1 MQDLAMPVGQYGW
14 MMWRVV
20 GQSQYCHS
28 VPAVTGAY
36 TIVDIMKM
44 LASSA
49 PVRQFII
56 IIFD

>member
-1 MQDLAMPVGQYGW
+1 MQDLAMAVGQYGW
-14 MMWRVV
+14 MMWHVV
-20 GQSQYCHS
+20 GQSLDCHS
-28 VPAVTGAY
+28 AQAVTGVR

-56 IIFD
+56 IFD

>member
-1 MQDLAMPVGQYGW
+1 MQDLAMVVGQYGW
-14 MMWRVV
+14 MMWHAV
-20 GQSQYCHS
+20 GQSLDCHS
-28 VPAVTGAY
+28 AQAVTGVH

-56 IIFD
+56 IFD